1 MSSGPSSPHSSRKY
15 KLVCSAES
23 GALPFHTSTQKAKLI
38 ALTKA
43 LQLGKGLRIYTDI
56 DT

>member
-38 ALTKA
+38 ALTEA

-56 DT
+56 DI